1 MHVDSTLSSLP
12 VAEDTDRPVEIRI
25 DGLQKTY
32 KTERGSVE
40 ALSDINL
47 EIRRREFVSLIGRS
61 GCGKTT
67 LLRIMAGLVAPTAGQ
82 VEVGGKSLWH
92 NGSVDSSVIK
102 RLGVVFQDA

>member
-47 EIRRREFVSLIGRS
+47 EIRLGEFVSLIGRS
-61 GCGKTT
+61 GRGIQCCCGSWPASW
-67 LLRIMAGLVAPTAGQ
+67 RPPP
-82 VEVGGKSLWH
+82 
-92 NGSVDSSVIK
+92 D
-102 RLGVVFQDA
+102 R